1 MLNNLFIA
9 FYITEKICNIY
20 IYIYIYN
27 SELTQVKKNIVKFIE
42 NIQWAIEG

>member
-27 SELTQVKKNIVKFIE
+27 SELTQVKKIL
-42 NIQWAIEG
+42 